1 MNYRLNKDKSENE
14 QKNKENIIKNL
25 EKMNKVKNDK
35 KSKKHNE
42 INLGNQKE
50 KNDLILKEIIENE
63 DENKTKKKY

>member
-14 QKNKENIIKNL
+14 QKSKDNIIKNL

-50 KNDLILKEIIENE
+50 KNDLILKDIIENVP
-63 DENKTKKKY
+63 ENKTKKKY